1 MEDYSAI
8 EDYFFSYLHL
18 LSFMEF
24 NQMRIFLVITSEMT
38 IILEQ

>member
-8 EDYFFSYLHL
+8 EDCFFSYLRL

-24 NQMRIFLVITSEMT
+24 NQMRISLVITSEMT